1 MKENENKMND
11 QNSAAGDASDIFLK
25 DFAAMSQFGAT
36 ERGGVHREAATSA
49 DHETRAWF
57 AAWLHENG
65 FKVVQDEIG
74 NQFGLSET
82 VPGAPYLLIGS
93 HLDSQPMAGRFDGAY
108 GVLAACLLYT
118 SRCV

>member
-1 MKENENKMND
+1 MND

-82 VPGAPYLLIGS
+82 VPGAPFLIDRIS
-93 HLDSQPMAGRFDGAY
+93 SRFTTNGRSF
-108 GVLAACLLYT
+108 
-118 SRCV
+118 